1 MFQDPGAG
9 RPTFLTAAV
18 SVDLVLMGFDA
29 PDFLHV
35 ADLVGGSTHGG
46 PAWRAFEAVLDAAE
60 SDDASQ
66 AAYSRL
72 KQLGSCYFEPTPD
85 ESRRGARGVLDALF
99 DDNAHV
105 ALVEHVTFD
114 VLREYVDSTSAFSLT
129 QVAISGGSTYAYYL
143 ARNVRRLLRKLS
155 L

>member
-46 PAWRAFEAVLDAAE
+46 PAWRAFDAAE
-60 SDDASQ
+60 SYDAAQ

-72 KQLGSCYFEPTPD
+72 RQLGACYFAPTPD
-85 ESRRGARGVLDALF
+85 EYRRGARGVLNALF
-99 DDNAHV
+99 DDDAHV
-105 ALVEHVTFD
+105 AVVEHVTFD
-114 VLREYVDSTSAFSLT
+114 VLREHIDSTSAFT
-129 QVAISGGSTYAYYL
+129 L
-143 ARNVRRLLRKLS
+143 A
-155 L
+155 